1 MKRIKPAFLL
11 FFALLTTGRLFGQ
24 SFEVPANYAF
34 GTKADYAR
42 YEPEVIR
49 AVNWLEATPLNQDV
63 AKRKEVNAFLF
74 KYIEGS
80 PTVTVEL
87 RQFVLELNK
96 KNPDLLMVF
105 MGGWTRHK
113 LENPAQT
120 DPLKLNTAGVQTVL
134 KVYQLGGARKDKGL
148 EKLIQLAGAGEL
160 EAWVKSKLS

>member
-1 MKRIKPAFLL
+1 MKTLRPAFLL
-11 FFALLTTGRLFGQ
+11 FFALLTAGRLFGQ
-24 SFEVPANYAF
+24 TFEVPAHYAF
-34 GTKADYAR
+34 GTKSDYAK

-49 AVNWLEATPLNQDV
+49 AVNWLEATPLNQEA

-80 PTVTVEL
+80 PTVTIEL

-96 KNPDLLMVF
+96 KNPDLLMAF
-105 MGGWTRHK
+105 MGGWAKHK

-148 EKLIQLAGAGEL
+148 EKLLQLAGAGEL